1 MPLRFLFVVLIAF
14 FAAPTAAQTPFPQVA
29 LTTDRVEAVI
39 SAYGPMR
46 ERIEEIGADLEAS
59 GEAGD
64 VAEELQALA
73 MAGTVGSALDD
84 AAQAY
89 GFDGYMDWAAT
100 TYAVFAAHAFAKN
113 PPDAEIQEALD
124 QIESNESLTAAQKEQ
139 MKQML
144 LHSLG
149 AMQAMQPSDENL
161 AAVEPYG
168 DQLEAVLAE

>member
-1 MPLRFLFVVLIAF
+1 MPLRTLLVVLIAL
-14 FAAPTAAQTPFPQVA
+14 FAAPSEAQTPFPEVT

-46 ERIEEIGADLEAS
+46 ERIEAIGAGFESS
-59 GEAGD
+59 GDSGD
-64 VAEELQALA
+64 VAQALRA
-73 MAGTVGSALDD
+73 MATAGAVGSALDS
-84 AAQAY
+84 AAQAH
-89 GFDGYMDWAAT
+89 GFQGYSDWVAT
-100 TYAVFAAHAFAKN
+100 TYAVFVAHAFAKN
-113 PPDAEIQEALD
+113 PPDAKIQEALD
-124 QIESNESLTAAQKEQ
+124 QIESNDSLTAAQKEQ

-168 DQLEAVLAE
+168 ERLEAILAE